1 MTPPP
6 AHRRRLF
13 LDRGI
18 GESRAVVTLDGQP
31 ERLII
36 RRDSDP
42 AATLFGARSLARV
55 SRIHRAVG
63 AAYLALPDGAEGFL
77 QLAPDVPK
85 FAEGQTLEIEIRG
98 EPRRGKS
105 AIARFLGIGEGPPRL
120 LQAAPTLEEE
130 LAHFGGPHREGGG
143 TKIVEGLG
151 AREAAD
157 LAEAEIL
164 EIEHP
169 LPGGGSIAI
178 EPTRALT
185 AVDVDTGDRPGSDA
199 KRATRAANLA
209 ALTEG
214 ARLLRLK
221 GLGGL
226 VVFDLAGRGH
236 DGAAILAAA
245 RIAFGPDNPGVAIGA
260 ISRFGA
266 MELTVPRRRAPV
278 LDLLLGPDGS
288 IAPRTIA
295 HRLARALEREG
306 RAAPGA
312 RLQALCSPDVAEAFA
327 PLAAPLADRLGARF
341 AVTPRPDWATSR
353 LEVSTS

>member
-1 MTPPP
+1 
-6 AHRRRLF
+6 
-13 LDRGI
+13 
-18 GESRAVVTLDGQP
+18 VVTLDGQP

-63 AAYLALPDGAEGFL
+63 AAYLVLPDGAEGFL
-77 QLAPDVPK
+77 QLTPDAPK
-85 FAEGQTLEIEIRG
+85 FAEGQTLEIEIRS

-105 AIARFLGIGEGPPRL
+105 AIARFLGVGEGPPRL
-120 LQAAPTLEEE
+120 LQAAPTLEDE
-130 LAHFGGPHREGGG
+130 LAHFGGEGS
-143 TKIVEGLG
+143 KIVEGLG

-157 LAEAEIL
+157 LAESEIL

-209 ALTEG
+209 ALAEG

-260 ISRFGA
+260 ISRFGT

-278 LDLLLGPDGS
+278 LDMLLGPDGS

-306 RAAPGA
+306 RASPGA
-312 RLQALCSPDVAEAFA
+312 RLQADCASAVAEAFA
-327 PLAAPLADRLGARF
+327 PLAAPLADRLGPRF
-341 AVTPRPDWATSR
+341 SVTPRPDWAISR
-353 LEVSTS
+353 LEVSAS

>member
-1 MTPPP
+1 MSAPP

-42 AATLFGARSLARV
+42 ASTLLGARSVARIGRV
-55 SRIHRAVG
+55 HRAVN
-63 AAYLALPDGAEGFL
+63 AAYLVLEGGGEAFL
-77 QLAPDVPK
+77 QLGPELPK
-85 FAEGQTLEIEIRG
+85 FAEGQMIDIEIRG

-105 AIARFLGIGEGPPRL
+105 AIARFLGMGEGSPRL
-120 LQAAPTLEEE
+120 LQAAPSLEEE
-130 LAHFGGPHREGGG
+130 LAHFGGEG

-151 AREAAD
+151 ARETAD
-157 LAEAEIL
+157 EAESEIL
-164 EIEHP
+164 EPVHD
-169 LPGGGSIAI
+169 LPGGGTIAI

-185 AVDVDTGDRPGSDA
+185 AIDVDLGDRPGGDA

-209 ALTEG
+209 ALTEA

-226 VVFDLAGRGH
+226 IVFDLAGRGH
-236 DGAAILAAA
+236 DGAALLAAA

-260 ISRFGA
+260 ISRFGT

-278 LDLLLGPDGS
+278 LDLLRGPDGGLS
-288 IAPRTIA
+288 ALA
-295 HRLARALEREG
+295 GAQRLARALEREG
-306 RAAPGA
+306 RAAPGS
-312 RLQALCSPDVAEAFA
+312 RLEAACSPAVAEAFNLLSA
-327 PLAAPLADRLGARF
+327 GLADRLGARF
-341 AVTPRPDWATSR
+341 SVTARAGMTNGK
-353 LEVSTS
+353 LEVAAR

>member
-1 MTPPP
+1 MTAPP
-6 AHRRRLF
+6 AGRRRLF

-18 GESRAVVTLDGQP
+18 GLTRAVVTLDGQP

-36 RRDSDP
+36 RHDDEP
-42 AATLFGARSLARV
+42 ATTLLGARSLARV
-55 SRIHRAVG
+55 GRVHRAIG
-63 AAYLALPDGAEGFL
+63 AAFLVLEGGGEAFLPLAQDL
-77 QLAPDVPK
+77 PK
-85 FAEGQTLEIEIRG
+85 FAEGQTLEIEIRS
-98 EPRRGKS
+98 EPRRGKG
-105 AIARFLGIGEGPPRL
+105 AVARFLGMGEGPPRL
-120 LQAAPTLEEE
+120 LQAAPSLEDE
-130 LAHFGGPHREGGG
+130 LSHFGGENA
-143 TKIVEGLG
+143 KIVEGLG
-151 AREAAD
+151 ARETAD
-157 LAEAEIL
+157 LAESEIL

-185 AVDVDTGDRPGSDA
+185 AVDVDLGDAPGGDS

-236 DGAAILAAA
+236 DGAALLAAA

-260 ISRFGA
+260 ISRFGT

-278 LDLLLGPDGS
+278 LDYFIGPGGGLS
-288 IAPRTIA
+288 PWAA
-295 HRLARALEREG
+295 AARLARALEREG
-306 RAAPGA
+306 RASPGA
-312 RLQALCSPDVAEAFA
+312 RLKAECAPAVAEAFA
-327 PLAAPLADRLGARF
+327 PLAAALADRLGPRF
-341 AVTPRPDWATSR
+341 SVTPRPDWAVSR
-353 LEVSTS
+353 LEVSAS